1 MTSPDDPTRSE
12 AAGDDAPTEPPT
24 VDAPGT
30 DERGDDEPEDAGP
43 EDDERGDAEP
53 EVAGPEDDERGDAE
67 PEDAGPG
74 ATPPGDGPDATGGA
88 PTDDRDEARR
98 RAVTLAGSAQR
109 PPPRRTGLFVDP
121 KDLRA
126 HVGDLLAGMLGGYE
140 VDGFGNFSFAHD
152 GARVFVTV
160 GPTPVGLAVNV
171 HSVTNIDLD
180 LSDDLARF
188 LATTNHRLGFGAL
201 SYDTDN
207 RAVWMRQ
214 TLLGTAL
221 DAPELQAAVA
231 TVARTAASMDD
242 EVQRRFGGRTFEGA
256 SPDEQAAATPPT
268 AADDSTDGSPPDR
281 DNASG
286 YL

>member
-1 MTSPDDPTRSE
+1 MTSPNDPTRS
-12 AAGDDAPTEPPT
+12 DAT
-24 VDAPGT
+24 
-30 DERGDDEPEDAGP
+30 
-43 EDDERGDAEP
+43 
-53 EVAGPEDDERGDAE
+53 
-67 PEDAGPG
+67 
-74 ATPPGDGPDATGGA
+74 GDGPAASPSAVDPTGSVDPDDA
-88 PTDDRDEARR
+88 DDAETVDPPPVDAADDASGEPAEDGDAARR
-98 RAVTLAGSAQR
+98 RAVTLAGSARR

-121 KDLRA
+121 QDLRA

-140 VDGFGNFSFAHD
+140 VDGFGNFSFTHD

-242 EVQRRFGGRTFEGA
+242 EVQQRFGGRTFEGA
-256 SPDEQAAATPPT
+256 SPDEQAAASPPT
-268 AADDSTDGSPPDR
+268 AADASTDARPDP

>member
-1 MTSPDDPTRSE
+1 MTSRPDPTLADAAGDEPTRS
-12 AAGDDAPTEPPT
+12 AT
-24 VDAPGT
+24 VDADPDHSDPEPDDTDRDDPHREDPDRDDSEAGRRDSDGPGT
-30 DERGDDEPEDAGP
+30 A
-43 EDDERGDAEP
+43 
-53 EVAGPEDDERGDAE
+53 
-67 PEDAGPG
+67 
-74 ATPPGDGPDATGGA
+74 ATDGEHD
-88 PTDDRDEARR
+88 ARR
-98 RAVTLAGSAQR
+98 RAVALAGSAPRQ
-109 PPPRRTGLFVDP
+109 PPRRTGLFVDP
-121 KDLRA
+121 HDLRA

-140 VDGFGNFSFAHD
+140 VDGFGNFSFTHD

-180 LSDDLARF
+180 LSDELARF
-188 LATTNHRLGFGAL
+188 LVTTNHRLGFGAL

-231 TVARTAASMDD
+231 TVARTAAGLDD
-242 EVQRRFGGRTFEGA
+242 EVQRRFGGRTFDGA
-256 SPDEQAAATPPT
+256 TPNERAAATPPT
-268 AADDSTDGSPPDR
+268 AADESSDESPAER